1 MLGAMPEFR
10 PAEKHGPITEIF
22 PDVFM
27 VTGGMR
33 MAPGLSITRN
43 MFVVRQGDELV
54 LVSSMRLSP
63 EGEAELDK
71 LGKVKHVVRIGGN
84 HGVDDAYVLDRYAAT
99 FWSVASTPGVPKT
112 DQTLAPGSSP
122 ISDGDVFVFE
132 QAKRSEAMILLGR
145 EGGILLTADAYQHWT
160 SVDGCSLMA
169 RMMLP
174 LMGFGPT
181 IIGGPWLKQQGLGV
195 RRDFERLAERDFK
208 HLMPGHG
215 SVLKDVAKEG
225 LATAM
230 SKRFR

>member
-1 MLGAMPEFR
+1 MLGVMPDFR
-10 PAEKHGPITEIF
+10 PAEEHGPISEIF

-27 VTGGMR
+27 VTGRIR
-33 MAPGLSITRN
+33 MGPGLTITRN
-43 MFVVRQGDELV
+43 MFIVRQGDELV

-99 FWSVASTPGVPKT
+99 FWSVANTPSVPKT

-122 ISDGDVFVFE
+122 IADGEPFVFE
-132 QAKRSEAMILLGR
+132 HAKRPEAMILLGR

-160 SVDGCSLMA
+160 STDGCSLMA

-174 LMGFGPT
+174 LLGFGPT

-195 RRDFERLAERDFK
+195 RRDFERLVERDFK

-215 SVLKDVAKEG
+215 AALKDVAKEG